1 MTRIVVLGAGM
12 VGAVMADDLAREA
25 DFEVSVADVR
35 EDALA
40 RAHAR
45 NPRVRGVRAD
55 LADVATVR
63 RLAADADL
71 VCGALSSALGFG
83 ALRAVIEAGKPY
95 ADISFMP
102 EDAWSLDAF
111 AKERGVACIVDAGV
125 APGLSNLLAGRAVA
139 RLAPCER
146 LRILVGGLPRVRSKP
161 FEYKAGFAP
170 SDVIE
175 EYTRPSRVVEHG
187 RVVVHEALS
196 EVEPVE
202 IAGLGTLEA
211 FHTDGLRSLAVTLD
225 VPNMVEKTLRYPG
238 HAEQMRAFRE
248 AGLFSKEEIVVG
260 GTRVVPLAVTS
271 AMLFPQWTYAE
282 GEEDLTAMRI
292 EATGVRA
299 GRRVRLVYELF
310 DVYSRTER
318 ATSMSRTT
326 ALPCALFARLL
337 ASGAWQKPGVV
348 APEVLGADEALTN
361 QLLAGLAQRGVV
373 VRDSE
378 VELEG

>member
-1 MTRIVVLGAGM
+1 
-12 VGAVMADDLAREA
+12 MADDLAREA